1 MEYESGIGL
10 SDHVK
15 IEASKNDQKISLVVN
30 PVGQFETGGCLAF
43 ISVKKDDILALNS
56 TEELYDYLLRK
67 IYFENLE
74 TAFDLENYT
83 LKNVLEYTKDL
94 EVNEENSWWLNYFKR
109 LEKKVYE
116 FKDGLEG
123 FMSIDDVTVNIHE
136 YHSASGE
143 MCDLVDYTCAPEGE
157 ETEVLREFFE
167 ENLSS
172 DSEIDNLMDCFEDG
186 YFCGNSYSADQLTK
200 VDYKNKS
207 FTRSLTITDVQ

>member
-74 TAFDLENYT
+74 TAFDLDNYT

-123 FMSIDDVTVNIHE
+123 FMSVDDVAVNIHE

-207 FTRSLTITDVQ
+207 FIRSLTITNVQ